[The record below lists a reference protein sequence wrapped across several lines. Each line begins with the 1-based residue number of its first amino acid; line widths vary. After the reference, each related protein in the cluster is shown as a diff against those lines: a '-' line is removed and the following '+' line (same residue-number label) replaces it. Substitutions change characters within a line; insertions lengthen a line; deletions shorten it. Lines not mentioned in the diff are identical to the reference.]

1 MSKAKFLS
9 ILIVGAAMSAGAVSG
24 AKAGGYYDDGYYGG
38 GYYAPAY
45 YDSYY
50 RGDYGY
56 GDYGYA
62 DYGYGF
68 SPFTWLFS
76 ARPPDDDCHQ
86 RVKIY
91 DNWGGWVWGQRIVC

>member
-9 ILIVGAAMSAGAVSG
+9 ILIGGAAMSVGAVSG
-24 AKAGGYYDDGYYGG
+24 AKAGGYYDGGYYGG

-45 YDSYY
+45 FDSY
-50 RGDYGY
+50 YGY

-68 SPFTWLFS
+68 WPFTLLFS
-76 ARPPDDDCHQ
+76 ARPPDDYCHQ